1 MRLCPYLCSMKTI
14 KLISFTAF
22 VFCLNMPLHAQFNT
36 IGSIDKKHI
45 KTGKPSKLKEALTDS
60 IVVADSVPDFTTL
73 DIGGN
78 KQTIVPSLDNQEL
91 MLLVALPLKSIH
103 VNSGFGM
110 RRHPIYHKRIMHNG
124 IDLSARY
131 EKVYSMFPGTVI
143 KVGQDS
149 RSGKFVTVRTGDYT
163 ISYCHLSQQLVKEKE
178 FVNAGTNIAISGNT
192 GASTGPH
199 LHITAKKDGQ
209 AFNAAILLEYI
220 KKMRM
225 LADDSYSSQIIKSLS
240 RGMEY

>member
-1 MRLCPYLCSMKTI
+1 MKNRLSVSMRLYPYLCGMKTI
-14 KLISFTAF
+14 KLITLTTFL
-22 VFCLNMPLHAQFNT
+22 FCLNKPLFAQFNT
-36 IGSIDKKHI
+36 IGSINNKRI
-45 KTGKPSKLKEALTDS
+45 YTINPPKPKDALTDS
-60 IVVADSVPDFTTL
+60 IVVADSVPVSTTI
-73 DIGGN
+73 DNDGN
-78 KQTIVPSLDNQEL
+78 GQTIVTSSDNHNL
-91 MLLVALPLKSIH
+91 MSLVALPLEKIH
-103 VNSGFGM
+103 INSGFSM

-163 ISYCHLSQQLVKEKE
+163 ISYCHLSQQLVTENE

-199 LHITAKKDGQ
+199 LHLTTKKDGQ
-209 AFNAAILLEYI
+209 VFNPTILLNVI
-220 KKMRM
+220 QSVK
-225 LADDSYSSQIIKSLS
+225 D
-240 RGMEY
+240 

>member
-1 MRLCPYLCSMKTI
+1 MRLCPYLCGMKTI
-14 KLISFTAF
+14 KFISLTAF
-22 VFCLNMPLHAQFNT
+22 LFCLNMPLHAQFNT
-36 IGSIDKKHI
+36 IGSINNKRI
-45 KTGKPSKLKEALTDS
+45 YTTNPPKPKEVLTDS
-60 IVVADSVPDFTTL
+60 MVVVGSVPDSTKT
-73 DIGGN
+73 GN
-78 KQTIVPSLDNQEL
+78 NVDGEAIVTSSDNHDL
-91 MLLVALPLKSIH
+91 MSLVALPLENIH
-103 VNSGFGM
+103 INSGFGM

-163 ISYCHLSQQLVKEKE
+163 ISYCHLSQQLVKENE

-199 LHITAKKDGQ
+199 LHLTTKKDGQ
-209 AFNAAILLEYI
+209 VFNPTILLNVI
-220 KKMRM
+220 QSVK
-225 LADDSYSSQIIKSLS
+225 D
-240 RGMEY
+240 

>member
-1 MRLCPYLCSMKTI
+1 MRLCPYLCGMKTI
-14 KLISFTAF
+14 KLITLTAIF
-22 VFCLNMPLHAQFNT
+22 FCLNIPLYAQFNT
-36 IGSIDKKHI
+36 VGTINNKRIY
-45 KTGKPSKLKEALTDS
+45 TTNPPKLKEALTDS
-60 IVVADSVPDFTTL
+60 IVVADSVPDSTTT
-73 DIGGN
+73 DNDGDG
-78 KQTIVPSLDNQEL
+78 QTIVTSLDNHNL
-91 MLLVALPLKSIH
+91 MSLVALPLEKIH
-103 VNSGFGM
+103 INSGFGM

-163 ISYCHLSQQLVKEKE
+163 ISYCHLSQQLVKENE

-199 LHITAKKDGQ
+199 LHLTTKKDGQ
-209 AFNAAILLEYI
+209 AINPTIILDFIYSL
-220 KKMRM
+220 KRN
-225 LADDSYSSQIIKSLS
+225 DS
-240 RGMEY
+240 

>member
-1 MRLCPYLCSMKTI
+1 MRLYPYLCGMKTI
-14 KLISFTAF
+14 KLITITAF
-22 VFCLNMPLHAQFNT
+22 FFCLNIPLYAQFNT
-36 IGSIDKKHI
+36 VGTINNRRIY
-45 KTGKPSKLKEALTDS
+45 TTNPPKPKETLTDS
-60 IVVADSVPDFTTL
+60 IVVADSVPDSTTT
-73 DIGGN
+73 DNDGDG
-78 KQTIVPSLDNQEL
+78 QTIVTSLDNHNL
-91 MLLVALPLKSIH
+91 MSLVALPLEKIH
-103 VNSGFGM
+103 INSGFGM

-163 ISYCHLSQQLVKEKE
+163 ISYCHLSQQLVKENE

-199 LHITAKKDGQ
+199 LHLTTKKDGQ
-209 AFNAAILLEYI
+209 AINPTIILDFIFSL
-220 KKMRM
+220 KRN
-225 LADDSYSSQIIKSLS
+225 DS
-240 RGMEY
+240 

>member
-1 MRLCPYLCSMKTI
+1 MRLCPYLCGMKTI
-14 KLISFTAF
+14 KLITLTAF
-22 VFCLNMPLHAQFNT
+22 FFCLNIPLYAQFNT
-36 IGSIDKKHI
+36 VGTINNKRIYTKKPP
-45 KTGKPSKLKEALTDS
+45 KPKEAMTDS
-60 IVVADSVPDFTTL
+60 IVVADSVPDSTTT
-73 DIGGN
+73 DNDGDG
-78 KQTIVPSLDNQEL
+78 QTIVTSLDNHNL
-91 MLLVALPLKSIH
+91 MSLVALPLEKIH
-103 VNSGFGM
+103 INSGFGM

-163 ISYCHLSQQLVKEKE
+163 ISYCHLSQQLVKENE

-199 LHITAKKDGQ
+199 LHLTTKKDGQ
-209 AFNAAILLEYI
+209 AINPTIILDFIYSL
-220 KKMRM
+220 KRN
-225 LADDSYSSQIIKSLS
+225 DS
-240 RGMEY
+240 

>member
-1 MRLCPYLCSMKTI
+1 MRLCPYLCGMKTI
-14 KLISFTAF
+14 KLITLTAF
-22 VFCLNMPLHAQFNT
+22 LFCLNKPLFAQFNT
-36 IGSIDKKHI
+36 IGSINNKRI
-45 KTGKPSKLKEALTDS
+45 YTTNPPKPKEVLTDS
-60 IVVADSVPDFTTL
+60 MVVVGSVPDSTKT
-73 DIGGN
+73 GN
-78 KQTIVPSLDNQEL
+78 NVDGEAIVTSSDNHDL
-91 MLLVALPLKSIH
+91 MSLVALPLENIH
-103 VNSGFGM
+103 INSGFGM

-163 ISYCHLSQQLVKEKE
+163 ISYCHLSQQLVKENE

-199 LHITAKKDGQ
+199 LHLTTKKDGK
-209 AFNAAILLEYI
+209 AFDPTILIEYVLSV
-220 KKMRM
+220 MN
-225 LADDSYSSQIIKSLS
+225 SYLKDLVF
-240 RGMEY
+240 

>member
-1 MRLCPYLCSMKTI
+1 MRLCPYLCGMKTI
-14 KLISFTAF
+14 KFISLTAF
-22 VFCLNMPLHAQFNT
+22 LFCLNMPLHAQFNT
-36 IGSIDKKHI
+36 IGPINKKRI
-45 KTGKPSKLKEALTDS
+45 YTTNSPKPKEALTNS
-60 IVVADSVPDFTTL
+60 IVVADSVPVSTTI
-73 DIGGN
+73 DNDGN
-78 KQTIVPSLDNQEL
+78 GQTTVSSFDNHDL
-91 MLLVALPLKSIH
+91 MSLVALPLKKIH
-103 VNSGFGM
+103 INSGFGM
-110 RRHPIYHKRIMHNG
+110 RNHPVYHRKMMHNG

-149 RSGKFVTVRTGDYT
+149 RSGKFITVRTGDYT

-199 LHITAKKDGQ
+199 LHLTTKKDGQ

-220 KKMRM
+220 KN
-225 LADDSYSSQIIKSLS
+225 LVYN
-240 RGMEY
+240 

>member
-1 MRLCPYLCSMKTI
+1 MKNRLSVSMRLYPYLCGMKTI
-14 KLISFTAF
+14 KLITLTAF
-22 VFCLNMPLHAQFNT
+22 LFCLNKPLFAQFNT
-36 IGSIDKKHI
+36 IGSINNKRI
-45 KTGKPSKLKEALTDS
+45 YTTNPPKPKEVLTDS
-60 IVVADSVPDFTTL
+60 MVVVGSVPDSTKT
-73 DIGGN
+73 GN
-78 KQTIVPSLDNQEL
+78 NVDGEAIVTSSDNHDL
-91 MLLVALPLKSIH
+91 MSLVALPLENIH
-103 VNSGFGM
+103 INSGFGM

-163 ISYCHLSQQLVKEKE
+163 ISYCHLSQQLVKENE

-199 LHITAKKDGQ
+199 LHLTTKKDGQ
-209 AFNAAILLEYI
+209 AINPTIILEFIMSL
-220 KKMRM
+220 KRS
-225 LADDSYSSQIIKSLS
+225 DS
-240 RGMEY
+240 

>member
-1 MRLCPYLCSMKTI
+1 MRLYPYLCGMKTI
-14 KLISFTAF
+14 KLITLMAF
-22 VFCLNMPLHAQFNT
+22 FFCLNIPLYAQFNT
-36 IGSIDKKHI
+36 VGTINNRRIY
-45 KTGKPSKLKEALTDS
+45 TTNPPKPKEALTDS
-60 IVVADSVPDFTTL
+60 IVVADSVPDSTTT
-73 DIGGN
+73 GN
-78 KQTIVPSLDNQEL
+78 DGDGQTIVTSLDNHN
-91 MLLVALPLKSIH
+91 MMSLVALPLEKILI
-103 VNSGFGM
+103 NSGFGM

-163 ISYCHLSQQLVKEKE
+163 ISYCHLSQQLVKENE

-199 LHITAKKDGQ
+199 LHLTTKKDGK
-209 AFNAAILLEYI
+209 AFDPTILIEYVLSV
-220 KKMRM
+220 MN
-225 LADDSYSSQIIKSLS
+225 SYLKDLVF
-240 RGMEY
+240 

>member
-1 MRLCPYLCSMKTI
+1 MRLCPYLCGMKTI
-14 KLISFTAF
+14 KLITLTAF
-22 VFCLNMPLHAQFNT
+22 FFCLNIPLYAQFNT
-36 IGSIDKKHI
+36 VGTINNKRIY
-45 KTGKPSKLKEALTDS
+45 TTNPPKPKEALTDS
-60 IVVADSVPDFTTL
+60 MVVVGSVPDSTTT
-73 DIGGN
+73 GN
-78 KQTIVPSLDNQEL
+78 NVDRQAIVTSSNNNNL
-91 MLLVALPLKSIH
+91 MSLVALPLEKIH
-103 VNSGFGM
+103 INSGFGM

-149 RSGKFVTVRTGDYT
+149 RSGKFVTVRTGNYT

-178 FVNAGTNIAISGNT
+178 FVSAGTIIAISGNT

-199 LHITAKKDGQ
+199 LHLTTKKDGQ

-220 KKMRM
+220 KN
-225 LADDSYSSQIIKSLS
+225 LVYN
-240 RGMEY
+240 

>member
-1 MRLCPYLCSMKTI
+1 MRLYPYLCGMKTI
-14 KLISFTAF
+14 KLITLMAF
-22 VFCLNMPLHAQFNT
+22 FFCLNIPLYAQFNT
-36 IGSIDKKHI
+36 VGTINNKRIYTKKPP
-45 KTGKPSKLKEALTDS
+45 KPKEAMTDS
-60 IVVADSVPDFTTL
+60 IVVADSVPDSTTT
-73 DIGGN
+73 DNDGDG
-78 KQTIVPSLDNQEL
+78 QTIVTSLDNRNL
-91 MLLVALPLKSIH
+91 MSLVALPLETIH
-103 VNSGFGM
+103 INSGFGM

-163 ISYCHLSQQLVKEKE
+163 ISYCHLSQQLVKENE

-199 LHITAKKDGQ
+199 LHLTTKKDGQ
-209 AFNAAILLEYI
+209 AINPTIILDFIYSL
-220 KKMRM
+220 KRN
-225 LADDSYSSQIIKSLS
+225 DS
-240 RGMEY
+240 